1 MAKKESQAG
10 KFPTLAVIL
19 LIIGVVWLLNELKI
33 LTVNVPW
40 WPLILIVIAIGMMY
54 NRFKSK

>member
-1 MAKKESQAG
+1 MAKKESPAG
-10 KFPTLAVIL
+10 KFPTLAIIL